1 MSSPV
6 TVHAVRT
13 WLEPNRMG
21 DHADSIVEIVG
32 VDTVD
37 VLELVTDS
45 GIELTPALLANE

>member
-1 MSSPV
+1 
-6 TVHAVRT
+6 
-13 WLEPNRMG
+13 MG